1 MDKIRDVHHY
11 KQETTRKGSMK
22 IEVVVEEAK
31 KPKKERPGSASSIR
45 NIEDIQK
52 RQKVGDSK
60 NDMTDSAPFRPR
72 RRGGGSWS
80 RSSSPVWRRNR
91 RRRRRFEPKKLRL
104 LRLQKIPVIID
115 FKTDTIIF
123 IP

>member
-1 MDKIRDVHHY
+1 MEEKAAGSTCLELVERLMQLTCESLILSCKISSDSAGGIRVYIREPFGRLLQYSYFLSLPRDIMDKIRDVHHY

-52 RQKVGDSK
+52 RQKV
-60 NDMTDSAPFRPR
+60 
-72 RRGGGSWS
+72 
-80 RSSSPVWRRNR
+80 
-91 RRRRRFEPKKLRL
+91 
-104 LRLQKIPVIID
+104 
-115 FKTDTIIF
+115 
-123 IP
+123 